1 MKARPWRRW
10 VGPALLAAALVPGAS
25 AVVAALSER
34 PSFAD
39 DDGEEKARDDA
50 EPASS
55 SPARAALSPEQAK
68 KGVLRAIPNDAAV
81 LINVT
86 FRDLPSSPDMVNL
99 GKRST
104 KALERC
110 LADNVEENARARC
123 AIVLEALAD
132 RRALPTLQ
140 HALEDWDENVRFRV
154 VKALGAMP
162 DASSVEPL
170 ESLFKRKDEQSRVRV
185 QILKTLGAI
194 SDQRVVKLLRA
205 ELGRKFGKD
214 SAEEGA
220 EPHEDLRS
228 EAFDALWMQRHLMNR
243 DTLIDDV
250 KKALKSDNQSLVLS
264 ATLAAAELR
273 SSKLTAALVP
283 LMESG
288 NLEIANKAIYA
299 LGRIGDKTATKALLD
314 RLPQVRES
322 RMLNNIAFALERLD
336 KQAFYAEIAKTVT
349 HKQAVIRLNSA
360 FVLGDVSHKE
370 GLPLL
375 EKSLGDA
382 SDFVRTSAV
391 AAIGKLA
398 LDGEDREHALKALE
412 PLTNDKILSLR
423 EEAIYAL
430 HALTPG
436 GRADLVHDR
445 MFTLSPK
452 KYGPQVHRAAL
463 ALGAADDAR
472 VRDYLLTCLLTR
484 GCPLEKTGRY
494 FVRHPSEG
502 ASGRML
508 LTWTRGDHELTDTLA
523 QLKPAGA
530 APLAMAALHESWAAP
545 DTSESVSAIELLG
558 GLGEGS
564 ALDLLKQRAGT
575 ERTWPRILSL
585 VAAGRLGDEGAA
597 DKLMAEM
604 DGLAAESLPELN
616 FAMSSIA
623 EEPFRKKL
631 DPLLEQKQ
639 GAVEPQVAL
648 CAAAIRLAWYP
659 EKAIFRFLDALA
671 SPSGFERELAAR
683 YLAHNKDRRVTW
695 VMRRALSREGRR
707 DVADRLRALLDERH

>member
-1 MKARPWRRW
+1 MKARAW
-10 VGPALLAAALVPGAS
+10 VGPLLFAAALVPGAS
-25 AVVAALSER
+25 ALVAALSER

-39 DDGEEKARDDA
+39 DEGESQDEAPNEGIRAR
-50 EPASS
+50 
-55 SPARAALSPEQAK
+55 RK
-68 KGVLRAIPNDAAV
+68 ILRDIPNDAAV

-86 FRDLPSSPDMVNL
+86 YRDLPSSPDIVNL

-140 HALEDWDENVRFRV
+140 HALEDWDETVRFRV

-170 ESLFKRKDEQSRVRV
+170 VSLFKRKDEQGRVRE
-185 QILKTLGAI
+185 QIVKTLGAI

-205 ELGRKFGKD
+205 ELARKPGKGGEG
-214 SAEEGA
+214 EEA
-220 EPHEDLRS
+220 EPQQDLRT

-264 ATLAAAELR
+264 ATLASAELR
-273 SSKLTAALVP
+273 SPKLTAALVP

-336 KQAFYAEIAKTVT
+336 KKAFYAEIAKTVE

-398 LDGEDREHALKALE
+398 LDGADREHALKALE
-412 PLTNDKILSLR
+412 PLASDKNLSLR

-445 MFTLSPK
+445 MFKLPVR
-452 KYGPQVHRAAL
+452 KYETQVHRAAL
-463 ALGAADDAR
+463 ALSAIDDGR
-472 VRDYLLTCLLTR
+472 VRDYLLTCLLSH
-484 GCPLEKTGRY
+484 GCPVEKTGRY

-508 LTWTRGDHELTDTLA
+508 LTWTRGNHWLTDTLA
-523 QLKPAGA
+523 QLRPAGA
-530 APLAMAALHESWAAP
+530 APLAMAALHDSWTSP
-545 DTSESVSAIELLG
+545 EQSESVSAIELLG
-558 GLGEGS
+558 GLGE
-564 ALDLLKQRAGT
+564 ATAMPLLQQRAGT
-575 ERTWPRILSL
+575 DRTWPRILSL
-585 VAAGRLGDEGAA
+585 VAAGRLGDTAA
-597 DKLMAEM
+597 GDKLMNEM
-604 DGLAAESLPELN
+604 DNLAAESLPELT

-623 EEPFRKKL
+623 EEPFRQKL
-631 DPLLEQKQ
+631 EPLLEKKQ
-639 GAVEPQVAL
+639 GAAEPQLAL

-659 EKAIFRFLDALA
+659 EKAIFRFLDALG
-671 SPSGFERELAAR
+671 STSGFERELAAR

-707 DVADRLRALLDERH
+707 DVADRLRGLLDERT